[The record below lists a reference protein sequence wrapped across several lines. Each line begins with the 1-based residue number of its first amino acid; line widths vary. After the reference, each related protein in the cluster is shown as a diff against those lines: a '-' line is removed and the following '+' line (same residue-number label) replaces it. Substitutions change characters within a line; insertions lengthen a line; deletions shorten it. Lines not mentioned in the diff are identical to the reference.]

1 MHCSFTNMLEC
12 FFQCIMHCAI
22 RICILQLETCL
33 TKEKLPPFQ
42 ETPRLWNAKIA
53 WNKTAFCRRFDVFCK
68 NKCCITIYVEHS
80 FSERCSAA
88 AFKGRLHYERH
99 MHFVHE
105 TLPIKLCSSLKHA
118 ISFVAILDIER
129 LLNIFKITARFK
141 ECCIFCSNTAC
152 FERILSILRVFK
164 KYCTFCR
171 SSWCPLNRILHW
183 EK

>member
-1 MHCSFTNMLEC
+1 MYNALCNKNLHLAARDLFNKRKTAALSRNTPSLEC
-12 FFQCIMHCAI
+12 KDCLKQN
-22 RICILQLETCL
+22 CILQKIWCL
-33 TKEKLPPFQ
+33 LQKQMLHHY
-42 ETPRLWNAKIA
+42 L
-53 WNKTAFCRRFDVFCK
+53 CRAL
-68 NKCCITIYVEHS
+68 